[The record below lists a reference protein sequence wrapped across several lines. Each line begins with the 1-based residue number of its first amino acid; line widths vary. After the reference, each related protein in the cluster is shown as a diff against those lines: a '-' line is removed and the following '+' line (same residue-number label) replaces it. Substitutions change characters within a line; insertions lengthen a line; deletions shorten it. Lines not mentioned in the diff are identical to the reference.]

1 MLFPKLNFFISEA
14 LISIRRSLLTT
25 FITVTTIAIA
35 LTLMGAFLFTTMNL
49 EAFLNQMQSEAIV
62 TIYINKDFTYSEVE
76 RFRNKLE
83 KMPDVANAIT
93 ITPEQAAQELFSNP
107 DDQRLLQ
114 IGLSPA
120 ENPLPITLRVYFKD
134 TSKIKQFVSQIKK
147 DPIIDSISYGE
158 ELFEKFSGMSK
169 LLWYVSIIIVIL
181 LGLSS
186 MFIVYNTVRLT
197 FFMRREEIIIMKLVG
212 ATDWFVRGPFIV
224 EGLIEGLL
232 GSVIATVLL
241 LSGYKL
247 VMAKLSQLI
256 PFFSTGLTIEQLFKL
271 TVKLFMMGLILG
283 VVGSLLSLRDIKRF
297 SKAINQGA

>member
-1 MLFPKLNFFISEA
+1 MNEEEKKA
-14 LISIRRSLLTT
+14 KKKTDKK
-25 FITVTTIAIA
+25 TI
-35 LTLMGAFLFTTMNL
+35 
-49 EAFLNQMQSEAIV
+49 
-62 TIYINKDFTYSEVE
+62 
-76 RFRNKLE
+76 
-83 KMPDVANAIT
+83 
-93 ITPEQAAQELFSNP
+93 
-107 DDQRLLQ
+107 
-114 IGLSPA
+114 
-120 ENPLPITLRVYFKD
+120 
-134 TSKIKQFVSQIKK
+134 
-147 DPIIDSISYGE
+147 II
-158 ELFEKFSGMSK
+158 L
-169 LLWYVSIIIVIL
+169 SIIIVIL